1 MSNVEAPE
9 KARAIVIGHANFSAG
24 LISAVGQICGMGRR
38 LAGLSIAGMTPQD
51 IEGAIREQLAET
63 GAHVVFTDL
72 PAGSATIAAR
82 RIAKEDPSLV
92 VVSGVNL
99 AALLDFVFSSASS
112 DSEAAES
119 AALRGRAS
127 LNVIERT

>member
-1 MSNVEAPE
+1 MSDPNVAE

-38 LAGLSIAGMTPQD
+38 LAGLSIAGMTPED
-51 IEGAIREQLAET
+51 IEQAIRAQLAES
-63 GAHVVFTDL
+63 GARVVFTDL

-82 RIAKEDPSLV
+82 RIAKSDPTIV
-92 VVSGVNL
+92 VVSSVNL
-99 AALLDFVFSSASS
+99 AALLDFVFSAASS
-112 DSEAAES
+112 DAEAAES
-119 AALRGRAS
+119 AAVRGRAS